1 MTDATPADLGQ
12 LIVGHHHTGLSVPD
26 LEEGV
31 RFYSDLLGF
40 RIIVR
45 KSWEA
50 SDTMDAI
57 VGLTGSAAPGRGCHC
72 PRTGPDAD
80 GI

>member
-12 LIVGHHHTGLSVPD
+12 LIVSHHHTGLSVPD

-31 RFYSDLLGF
+31 RFLGF

-57 VGLTGSAAPGRGCHC
+57 VGLTGSTAPGRGCHC